1 MEATA
6 EGLWGLAD
14 YLERRGEIGKAI
26 KCLEA
31 ICQSEVSFLP
41 IVEIKTRLR
50 IATLLL
56 NHTHNVTHAKSHLE
70 RSQLLLK
77 SIPSCFEL
85 KCRAFSLLSQCY
97 HLVGAS
103 PTQKQILLKG
113 LELTATFGDG
123 FAARLWECN
132 FNSQLAN
139 TLIVEGD
146 NQGSISC
153 LEHGYMRATEMC
165 YPELQMFFAT
175 SILHVHL
182 MRWDDSSL
190 VEAAAHRCNSIWEA
204 IEPQNR
210 QSCLGLM
217 FYSELLYIFYLLRKC
232 DYKNVTQHVEKL
244 DAAMKSDLQRT
255 RHIQDLVTE
264 LGTLTQSLTRPELN
278 FNERSALSERKCHVE
293 EELNNCTGGSS
304 AGRESLGPAYFGNV
318 KRTWIERLELA
329 PPPIDG
335 EWLPKSAIYA
345 LVGLIVVVCSR
356 PKGLFKE
363 CVKRIQSGVETIQEE
378 LIKLGISEGVREADL
393 QHSAIWMSGLYLMIL
408 MHFLENK
415 VAMDLT
421 RSEFLEAQ
429 EALAQMI
436 NWFVRFP
443 TILQTCESMIAMLRG
458 QYAHSV
464 GCYKEAT
471 FHFIEASKLA
481 ENRSMQGM
489 CHVYAAISYICIG
502 DAESSSKALDLV
514 GPVFRAVDS
523 FVGIR
528 EKTCVLFAYGFLL
541 MRQQNLQDARV
552 RLASGL
558 QTTHTHLGNLQLV
571 SQYLTVL
578 GNLALALRD
587 TGQAKEILRSSLTLA
602 KKLYD
607 VPTQIWVLSNLT
619 ALYQQSGEKEHEME
633 NLEYQKKKVEE
644 LQRRI
649 SDAASSAHHIFL
661 IDKNN
666 IQIHQSR
673 DHDIKRSIDGPSVR
687 ANLDIPESVGLVTPQ
702 GIHPSSRIMDL
713 DIGRIGRR
721 KV

>member
-50 IATLLL
+50 IATLLSFFYNVLTL
-56 NHTHNVTHAKSHLE
+56 NHTRTLLEKSLFVLAAAAYFLVLAFLLDGSKSLSVHL
-70 RSQLLLK
+70 LN
-77 SIPSCFEL
+77 L

-165 YPELQMFFAT
+165 YPELQVPSRVKFDEDRFFT
-175 SILHVHL
+175 
-182 MRWDDSSL
+182 
-190 VEAAAHRCNSIWEA
+190 
-204 IEPQNR
+204 
-210 QSCLGLM
+210 
-217 FYSELLYIFYLLRKC
+217 K
-232 DYKNVTQHVEKL
+232 
-244 DAAMKSDLQRT
+244 
-255 RHIQDLVTE
+255 
-264 LGTLTQSLTRPELN
+264 
-278 FNERSALSERKCHVE
+278 KCHVE
-293 EELNNCTGGSS
+293 EKPNNYAEGAGGVC
-304 AGRESLGPAYFGNV
+304 RMTYFGNV

-345 LVGLIVVVCSR
+345 LVDLIVVVCSR

-363 CVKRIQSGVETIQEE
+363 CVKRIDQE
-378 LIKLGISEGVREADL
+378 L
-393 QHSAIWMSGLYLMIL
+393 
-408 MHFLENK
+408 

-649 SDAASSAHHIFL
+649 SDAASSAHHNFL

-673 DHDIKRSIDGPSVR
+673 DHDIKRSIDGPSVS